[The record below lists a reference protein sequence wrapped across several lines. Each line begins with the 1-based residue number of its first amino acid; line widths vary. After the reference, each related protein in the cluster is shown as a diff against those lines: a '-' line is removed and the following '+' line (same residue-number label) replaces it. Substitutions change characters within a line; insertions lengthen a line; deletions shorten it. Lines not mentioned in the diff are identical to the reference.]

1 MLRPVPKQIISS
13 MSRRAFRGQ
22 VSATDID
29 RLMRVFEQA
38 NLNEGFDMGIRR
50 ALTAVIAS
58 PKFLYR
64 VEEIPETASPGS
76 VFALT
81 DYELASRLSF
91 FLWSSIPD
99 DTLLDLADAGKLST
113 PEVLSEQVVR
123 MLQDPR
129 AETLASNFRL
139 PVVEHGRVG

>member
-1 MLRPVPKQIISS
+1 MFRNCAEEIISS

-64 VEEIPETASPGS
+64 VEDIPETASPGS

-81 DYELASRLSF
+81 QHELASRLSF

-113 PEVLSEQVVR
+113 P
-123 MLQDPR
+123 
-129 AETLASNFRL
+129 
-139 PVVEHGRVG
+139 GCII